1 MRVLLVGLLLLL
13 AGCDGGP
20 RLHSAGGKVTFAD
33 GRPVMAGVVEFAPVD
48 GGPAARGQIQQ
59 DGKFTLT
66 TDGRD
71 GAVAGPHRIAVVQLV
86 VLDGADAA
94 ARGKHQHKGSRVHPR
109 YARFDTSKLTAE
121 VQAGAVND
129 VTIRVDPAD

>member
-20 RLHSAGGKVTFAD
+20 QLHPAGGTVTFAD
-33 GRPVMAGVVEFAPVD
+33 GRPVTAGVVEFAPVD

-66 TDGRD
+66 
-71 GAVAGPHRIAVVQLV
+71 P
-86 VLDGADAA
+86 
-94 ARGKHQHKGSRVHPR
+94 P
-109 YARFDTSKLTAE
+109 
-121 VQAGAVND
+121 
-129 VTIRVDPAD
+129 P